1 MRDYLISTIQKTFEV
16 GFEQSEKLYHELLQ
30 CTHNKNL
37 VSNQKHFFLFLLNK
51 NFFLDNSISNTR
63 KARRRS

>member
-37 VSNQKHFFLFLLNK
+37 ITVFRIQEKP
-51 NFFLDNSISNTR
+51 
-63 KARRRS
+63 